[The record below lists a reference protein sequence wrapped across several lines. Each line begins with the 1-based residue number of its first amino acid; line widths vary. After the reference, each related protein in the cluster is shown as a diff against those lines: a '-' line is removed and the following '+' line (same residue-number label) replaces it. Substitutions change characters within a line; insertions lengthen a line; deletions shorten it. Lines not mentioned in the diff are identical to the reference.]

1 MDKNDIQKKFSSKNN
16 NGNKKDGKNNS
27 KFNLTWVYIGL
38 LALLFVMIFSNNRET
53 SSKIPY
59 TKFQECMDSGYVDN
73 IFVNKTEQELT
84 FEIKKDYRFK
94 VGESLPLDSKGRL
107 VLVTNFS
114 SVDKLDEF
122 IQLKKE
128 NKKFTGDVKYENGGS
143 GFWDV
148 FWQIFPF
155 IFLIFFWIF
164 IMRRM
169 GGGGGSGIF
178 SFGKSK
184 AKLFDGGASGKD
196 KITFKDVAGLS
207 GAKQEVQEVVDFLR
221 NPQKYTE
228 LGGKIPKGILLVGPP
243 GTGKTLLA
251 KAVAGEANVSFFSL
265 SGSDF
270 VEMFVGVGASR
281 VRDLFQQAKQKAPC
295 IVFIDEIDAI
305 GRARSGKASIQS
317 NDERESTLNQLLTE
331 MDGFGANTGVIV
343 MAATNRAD
351 ILDKALLRA
360 GRFDRQITVELPDLK
375 ERQQIFNV
383 HLKPI
388 KIDETVDVETL
399 ARQTPGLSGADI
411 ANVCNEAA
419 LIAARRKKEWV
430 DKQCFLDA
438 VDRVLGGL
446 EKKTKVMTESEKR
459 TIAIHEAGHAT
470 ISWFLQHANP
480 LVKVTIVPR
489 GNALGANWYMP
500 EERPV
505 TTKEELLD
513 QICGLLGGR
522 AAEELFTGHI
532 CTGASNDLERV
543 TKMVYGMISIY
554 GMGEKMPNVNYYNFS
569 ENAFSRPYSETTAQV
584 IDEEVKEMIQI
595 QYERAKNVLLQHS
608 SGLQEL
614 AQLLID
620 KEVIYPADL
629 ETIFGPRQWKSRS
642 DEIMEL
648 NEMAKD
654 DNINVNGEEPVDF
667 ADENAEIIRKKALVA
682 VMEKQRRKEE
692 LMKVQERRR
701 MEEQRRT
708 EEQRRKEQ
716 QKEEERKQMEERRR
730 IEELRREETLRMEE
744 EQRLHEK
751 AEEEEMRRRQME
763 EDYMRQLDEDKD
775 GNDMTVQLE
784 GNKEIDNEIDAE
796 AEDVKNEDEE
806 NKPLIEETKPT
817 TDNVELSL
825 FPDMDK
831 SEADDSSQTV
841 VNDDDVYAQDD
852 KLSNMDDYNPFLDS
866 WSDSS
871 TSEMEKQ
878 GEDKNEYDMM
888 EDSDYSGEVVD
899 EDENGIKQIVA
910 VDSETD
916 DDVDNQEDLGDNA
929 YEDNETRES
938 QDDETSGLTD
948 DVEADSPEFLR
959 HQETDYVQEDID
971 QVLDEDKNDEFEE
984 YDVKMGADELDKSV
998 SYVEKNE
1005 DDEEEEI
1012 IISSRKRRN
1021 YNIEEVIPD
1030 NLDEKDDD
1038 EEEIVIDLDD
1048 E

>member
-1 MDKNDIQKKFSSKNN
+1 MENKEKKPSFFDKINQTKKELDEKNKANSNNKNN
-16 NGNKKDGKNNS
+16 KNKSN
-27 KFNLTWVYIGL
+27 FNLTWL
-38 LALLFVMIFSNNRET
+38 LLGVMAFIFVLLMSP
-53 SSKIPY
+53 S
-59 TKFQECMDSGYVDN
+59 QEDANKKLSYNFFEQCLDSGYVAN
-73 IFVNKTEQELT
+73 IKVDKTEQEVF
-84 FEIKKDYRFK
+84 FELKRDSVVQAGRI
-94 VGESLPLDSKGRL
+94 LPKEAHGKYLLMTVYS
-107 VLVTNFS
+107 TT
-114 SVDKLDEF
+114 DKLDEL
-122 IQLKKE
+122 ISAKKAE
-128 NKKFTGDVKYENGGS
+128 GKFDGEVIYENGGGGVWNMFLQLIFPLLLVF
-143 GFWDV
+143 GFW
-148 FWQIFPF
+148 I
-155 IFLIFFWIF
+155 L

-169 GGGGGSGIF
+169 GGGGGGIF

-184 AKLFDGGASGKD
+184 AKLFEGGGDGQE
-196 KITFKDVAGLS
+196 KITFKDVAGLA

-251 KAVAGEANVSFFSL
+251 KAVAGEANVAFFSM

-281 VRDLFQQAKQKAPC
+281 VRDLFQQAKQKAPS

-305 GRARSGKASIQS
+305 GRARSGKASMQA

-388 KIDETVDVETL
+388 KMDESVDVEQL

-419 LIAARRKKEWV
+419 LIAARRKQEWV
-430 DKQCFLDA
+430 DRQCFLDA

-543 TKMVYGMISIY
+543 TKMVYGMISVY

-569 ENAFSRPYSETTAQV
+569 ENSFSRPYSETTAQM
-584 IDEEVKEMIQI
+584 IDEEAKNLIQNEF
-595 QYERAKNVLLQHS
+595 ERAKRVLMQNS
-608 SGLQEL
+608 RGLQEL
-614 AQLLID
+614 AQQLID

-629 ETIFGPRQWKSRS
+629 ERIFGPRPWRSRS

-648 NEMAKD
+648 NKKVEEENKK
-654 DNINVNGEEPVDF
+654 NGMSDEESNTDYN
-667 ADENAEIIRKKALVA
+667 DENEEIIRQKAIDAVIEKQKKREEELKKQADQQKQNNAPSVSVSDAAPVA
-682 VMEKQRRKEE
+682 VTVTADMAQTETVVPDAGQELVPKPEDSYNPILDNWSEPTVTVNQHAEAEPEPEPEEVSDPEPEQAPEKSLFEDDE
-692 LMKVQERRR
+692 PSLFEDEVSINE
-701 MEEQRRT
+701 
-708 EEQRRKEQ
+708 
-716 QKEEERKQMEERRR
+716 
-730 IEELRREETLRMEE
+730 
-744 EQRLHEK
+744 
-751 AEEEEMRRRQME
+751 AEEENPAIDDPIADETPEDILSDDDPFIEENPVEEPLAEEENATDSDKEDESAETEEPATEELAEEYVDVVPNRQTRIDFVE
-763 EDYMRQLDEDKD
+763 VLPPDEDD
-775 GNDMTVQLE
+775 DFSVTLDTDFIEN
-784 GNKEIDNEIDAE
+784 NEKRDE
-796 AEDVKNEDEE
+796 SPENE
-806 NKPLIEETKPT
+806 
-817 TDNVELSL
+817 
-825 FPDMDK
+825 
-831 SEADDSSQTV
+831 
-841 VNDDDVYAQDD
+841 
-852 KLSNMDDYNPFLDS
+852 
-866 WSDSS
+866 
-871 TSEMEKQ
+871 EK
-878 GEDKNEYDMM
+878 
-888 EDSDYSGEVVD
+888 
-899 EDENGIKQIVA
+899 A
-910 VDSETD
+910 
-916 DDVDNQEDLGDNA
+916 
-929 YEDNETRES
+929 
-938 QDDETSGLTD
+938 
-948 DVEADSPEFLR
+948 DVE
-959 HQETDYVQEDID
+959 
-971 QVLDEDKNDEFEE
+971 
-984 YDVKMGADELDKSV
+984 
-998 SYVEKNE
+998 
-1005 DDEEEEI
+1005 
-1012 IISSRKRRN
+1012 
-1021 YNIEEVIPD
+1021 
-1030 NLDEKDDD
+1030 
-1038 EEEIVIDLDD
+1038 
-1048 E
+1048 

>member
-1 MDKNDIQKKFSSKNN
+1 MENKEKKPSFFDKINQTKKELDEKNKANSNNKNN
-16 NGNKKDGKNNS
+16 KNKSN
-27 KFNLTWVYIGL
+27 FNLTWL
-38 LALLFVMIFSNNRET
+38 LLGVMAFIFVLLMSP
-53 SSKIPY
+53 S
-59 TKFQECMDSGYVDN
+59 QEDANKKLSYNFFEQCLDSGYVAN
-73 IFVNKTEQELT
+73 IKVDKTEQEVF
-84 FEIKKDYRFK
+84 FELKRDSVVQAGRI
-94 VGESLPLDSKGRL
+94 LPKEAHGKYLLMTVYS
-107 VLVTNFS
+107 TT
-114 SVDKLDEF
+114 DKLDEL
-122 IQLKKE
+122 ISAKKAE
-128 NKKFTGDVKYENGGS
+128 GKFDGEVIYENGGG
-143 GFWDV
+143 GFWNM
-148 FWQIFPF
+148 FLQLIFPLLLVF
-155 IFLIFFWIF
+155 GFWIL

-169 GGGGGSGIF
+169 GGGGGGIF

-184 AKLFDGGASGKD
+184 AKLFEGGGDGQE
-196 KITFKDVAGLS
+196 KITFKDVAGLA

-251 KAVAGEANVSFFSL
+251 KAVAGEANVAFFSM

-281 VRDLFQQAKQKAPC
+281 VRDLFQQAKQKAPS

-305 GRARSGKASIQS
+305 GRARSGKASMQA

-388 KIDETVDVETL
+388 KMDESVDVEQL

-419 LIAARRKKEWV
+419 LIAARRKQEWV
-430 DKQCFLDA
+430 DRQCFLDA

-543 TKMVYGMISIY
+543 TKMVYGMISVY

-569 ENAFSRPYSETTAQV
+569 ENSFSRPYSETTAQI
-584 IDEEVKEMIQI
+584 IDEEAKNLIQNEF
-595 QYERAKNVLLQHS
+595 ERAKRVLMQNS
-608 SGLQEL
+608 RGLQEL
-614 AQLLID
+614 AQQLID

-629 ETIFGPRQWKSRS
+629 ERIFGPRPWRSRS

-648 NEMAKD
+648 NKKVEEENKK
-654 DNINVNGEEPVDF
+654 NGMSDEESNTDYN
-667 ADENAEIIRKKALVA
+667 DENEEIIRQKAIDAVIEKQKKREEELKKQADQQKQNNAPSVSVSDAAPVA
-682 VMEKQRRKEE
+682 VTVTADMAQTETVVPDAGQELVPKPEDSYNPILDNWSEPTVTVNQHAEAEPEPEPEEVSDPEPEQAPEKSLFEDDE
-692 LMKVQERRR
+692 PSLFEDEVSINE
-701 MEEQRRT
+701 
-708 EEQRRKEQ
+708 
-716 QKEEERKQMEERRR
+716 
-730 IEELRREETLRMEE
+730 
-744 EQRLHEK
+744 
-751 AEEEEMRRRQME
+751 AEEENPAIDDPIADETPEDILSDDDPFIEENPVEEPLAEEENATDSDKEDESAETEEPATEELAEEYVDVVPNRQTRIDFVE
-763 EDYMRQLDEDKD
+763 VLPPDEDD
-775 GNDMTVQLE
+775 DFSVTLDTDFIEN
-784 GNKEIDNEIDAE
+784 NEKRDE
-796 AEDVKNEDEE
+796 SPENE
-806 NKPLIEETKPT
+806 
-817 TDNVELSL
+817 
-825 FPDMDK
+825 
-831 SEADDSSQTV
+831 
-841 VNDDDVYAQDD
+841 
-852 KLSNMDDYNPFLDS
+852 
-866 WSDSS
+866 
-871 TSEMEKQ
+871 EK
-878 GEDKNEYDMM
+878 
-888 EDSDYSGEVVD
+888 
-899 EDENGIKQIVA
+899 A
-910 VDSETD
+910 
-916 DDVDNQEDLGDNA
+916 
-929 YEDNETRES
+929 
-938 QDDETSGLTD
+938 
-948 DVEADSPEFLR
+948 DVE
-959 HQETDYVQEDID
+959 
-971 QVLDEDKNDEFEE
+971 
-984 YDVKMGADELDKSV
+984 
-998 SYVEKNE
+998 
-1005 DDEEEEI
+1005 
-1012 IISSRKRRN
+1012 
-1021 YNIEEVIPD
+1021 
-1030 NLDEKDDD
+1030 
-1038 EEEIVIDLDD
+1038 
-1048 E
+1048 

>member
-1 MDKNDIQKKFSSKNN
+1 MEKNDKQKGFLTGKNN
-16 NGNKKDGKNNS
+16 KNNSGNKNNPLGNNNSNNNS

-38 LALLFVMIFSNNRET
+38 LALLFVMIFSNNGET
-53 SSKIPY
+53 TSKIPY

-73 IFVNKTEQELT
+73 IYVNKTEQELT

-94 VGESLPLDSKGRL
+94 VGDAISPDSKGRL
-107 VLVTNFS
+107 VLMTNFS
-114 SVDKLDEF
+114 SIDKLDEF
-122 IQLKKE
+122 VREKQQQH
-128 NKKFTGDVKYENGGS
+128 KFDGDVKYENGGS

-148 FWQIFPF
+148 FLQIFPF
-155 IFLIFFWIF
+155 ILLIAFWVF

-169 GGGGGSGIF
+169 GGGGGGGIF

-184 AKLFDGGASGKD
+184 AKLFDGGTSGKD
-196 KITFKDVAGLS
+196 KITFKDVAGLM

-388 KIDETVDVETL
+388 KIDESVDVETL

-419 LIAARRKKEWV
+419 LIAARRKQEWV

-522 AAEELFTGHI
+522 AAEEIFTGHI

-543 TKMVYGMISIY
+543 TKMVYGMISVY
-554 GMGEKMPNVNYYNFS
+554 GMGEKMPNINYYNFS
-569 ENAFSRPYSETTAQV
+569 ENSFSRPYSETTAQL
-584 IDEEVKEMIQI
+584 IDEEVKEII
-595 QYERAKNVLLQHS
+595 ALQYERAKSVLIQHAQ
-608 SGLQEL
+608 GLQEL

-629 ETIFGPRQWKSRS
+629 EKIFGPRQWRSRS
-642 DEIMEL
+642 DEILEL
-648 NEMAKD
+648 NEQMKD
-654 DNINVNGEEPVDF
+654 EVTSYDGDGPVDF
-667 ADENAEIIRKKALVA
+667 ADENAEIIRQKALAA
-682 VMEKQRRKEE
+682 VMEKQKRIAEQQKKDEQQ
-692 LMKVQERRR
+692 KYQ
-701 MEEQRRT
+701 EQRRQ
-708 EEQRRKEQ
+708 EEQNRREQ
-716 QKEEERKQMEERRR
+716 QRLEEQKRQEERKRIEEERRQETIRQEQEKRKQ
-730 IEELRREETLRMEE
+730 I
-744 EQRLHEK
+744 
-751 AEEEEMRRRQME
+751 EEEE
-763 EDYMRQLDEDKD
+763 K
-775 GNDMTVQLE
+775 QLE
-784 GNKEIDNEIDAE
+784 EQLKLQEQERIDEQE
-796 AEDVKNEDEE
+796 QKRQHDEE
-806 NKPLIEETKPT
+806 EYLKQMQDEPGKNTPVH
-817 TDNVELSL
+817 NSMELSL
-825 FPDMDK
+825 FPDLDNK
-831 SEADDSSQTV
+831 
-841 VNDDDVYAQDD
+841 DD
-852 KLSNMDDYNPFLDS
+852 KEGPATNEAADIVEDNIDNDSVKETEKKSSELDDYNPFLDS
-866 WSDSS
+866 WSTPTDNAGE
-871 TSEMEKQ
+871 TEVEVKDNVIHQTEDNIQDEK
-878 GEDKNEYDMM
+878 K
-888 EDSDYSGEVVD
+888 VD
-899 EDENGIKQIVA
+899 ENIQGQ
-910 VDSETD
+910 T
-916 DDVDNQEDLGDNA
+916 L
-929 YEDNETRES
+929 
-938 QDDETSGLTD
+938 
-948 DVEADSPEFLR
+948 
-959 HQETDYVQEDID
+959 
-971 QVLDEDKNDEFEE
+971 EE
-984 YDVKMGADELDKSV
+984 
-998 SYVEKNE
+998 
-1005 DDEEEEI
+1005 
-1012 IISSRKRRN
+1012 
-1021 YNIEEVIPD
+1021 P
-1030 NLDEKDDD
+1030 
-1038 EEEIVIDLDD
+1038 EIVIDLDD
-1048 E
+1048 NSIDDLEDEKESIINVEENENAEEDDIAEAAAEEIPKIEESSQIGEENQDGVEKKDEAITENEENEQKNDEEETEEIFFTSRRKKRNFNIEEVMPDNIDDDEDN